1 MEVSLRINPHQ
12 ERNKEKLKVPKEKA
26 MMMKKMIVVVL
37 IFCIFSSQMGNVEPQ
52 GVDCY
57 DACSTGCV
65 QSNTRLMQR
74 CDRKCQIKCGPD
86 SKVEGNLG

>member
-1 MEVSLRINPHQ
+1 
-12 ERNKEKLKVPKEKA
+12 
-26 MMMKKMIVVVL
+26 MKKMMIIAVL
-37 IFCIFSSQMGNVEPQ
+37 IFCVLSSQMENVAPQ
-52 GVDCY
+52 VDCY

-74 CDRKCQIKCGPD
+74 CDRKCQIRCSPD